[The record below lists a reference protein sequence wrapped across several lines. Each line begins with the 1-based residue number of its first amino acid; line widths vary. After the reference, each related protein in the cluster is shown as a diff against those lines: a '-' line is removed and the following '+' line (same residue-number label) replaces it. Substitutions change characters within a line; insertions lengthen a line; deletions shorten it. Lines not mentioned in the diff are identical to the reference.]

1 MRPRPACCPR
11 CHHRIAWWQ
20 WRQQPRRDGS
30 VQWLCAPCARASTA
44 RDIAMASI
52 RDRLRK

>member
-1 MRPRPACCPR
+1 MRPACCPR

-30 VQWLCAPCARASTA
+30 MQWLCARCAQASTA